1 MNDAYFQTI
10 QGLLNIPSIQIPH
23 ANSRKIDFM
32 GVFRLQMKMIKDM
45 LQTEKKIIANVQETR
60 LGYSSFLAV
69 QCH

>member
-1 MNDAYFQTI
+1 MNDAYFQMI

-45 LQTEKKIIANVQETR
+45 LQTEEKIIATSR
-60 LGYSSFLAV
+60 KLG
-69 QCH
+69 